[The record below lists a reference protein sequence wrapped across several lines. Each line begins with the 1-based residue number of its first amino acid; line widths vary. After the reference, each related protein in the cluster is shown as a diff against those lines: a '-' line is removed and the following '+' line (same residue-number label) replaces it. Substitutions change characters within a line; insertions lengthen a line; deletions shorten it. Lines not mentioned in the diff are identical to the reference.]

1 MIKLNNGWDPECV
14 NARLGGTQELTVA
27 IDEIEM
33 RGTQCKCAL
42 HKLLPHVC
50 ALALSGSCS
59 TFVGNDPRGGT
70 V

>member
-1 MIKLNNGWDPECV
+1 MIVRVGPRGV
-14 NARLGGTQELTVA
+14 NARLGGTQELMVV
-27 IDEIEM
+27 IEIKM
-33 RGTQCKCAL
+33 RGTQKNTL
-42 HKLLPHVC
+42 QYKLLPYVC